1 MWDKNTSARLC
12 AKNAGGAYARGGVYL
27 RDTTVLVSVSK
38 LRVQVHVT
46 QYYRQPCMYLHS
58 LVFMA

>member
-12 AKNAGGAYARGGVYL
+12 TKNAGGAYARGGVYL

-38 LRVQVHVT
+38 SRVQVHVT

-58 LVFMA
+58 LVFMV